1 MSCPPHFFL
10 FRFCI
15 WRGFKNKTDVCHVL
29 CEELFILDG
38 RPRIAKL
45 MLKQSV
51 VWQWCSRGRN
61 LLDRDRDF
69 TKNCETWSLRPRL
82 ETSKFVHFAE
92 IFKTMSS
99 SPLTWIFFK
108 FLAFFRRV
116 LVVFY
121 LQIQQTKIFELQ
133 KFWYAISLQY
143 SKSRDLKPSRPR
155 PRLAKIGL
163 KTSLET
169 EAKSRDS
176 TTMVWYHWFCKFI
189 NFSFNKIIFSII

>member
-1 MSCPPHFFL
+1 MGAISWGTRGRVPLTFSDGGHNMSCPPHFFL

-116 LVVFY
+116 LIVFTYKYNKQKY
-121 LQIQQTKIFELQ
+121 LNYRNFDKPFLCNIQ
-133 KFWYAISLQY
+133 
-143 SKSRDLKPSRPR
+143 
-155 PRLAKIGL
+155 
-163 KTSLET
+163 SLET
-169 EAKSRDS
+169 WNLRDQDRDS
-176 TTMVWYHWFCKFI
+176 QK
-189 NFSFNKIIFSII
+189 